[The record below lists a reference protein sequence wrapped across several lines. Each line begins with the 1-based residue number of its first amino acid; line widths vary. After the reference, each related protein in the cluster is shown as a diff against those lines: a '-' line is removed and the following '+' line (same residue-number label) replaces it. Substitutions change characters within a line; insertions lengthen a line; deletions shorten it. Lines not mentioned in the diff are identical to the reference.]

1 MNETW
6 PRISVVTPSY
16 NQGEYLEE
24 TVLSVLSQNYPN
36 LEYIVMDGGSSDQ
49 SVSILQKYNAQ
60 ISYWES
66 ERDRGFGHAI
76 NKGFSR
82 ATGEILCW
90 INSDDI
96 LLPGTLF
103 RIGTYFAHHPNVG
116 LVFGDRH
123 IINERSVLVSRRKY
137 FFYLPGQLRFAK
149 TLPQECTFWRRGP
162 FEKIGARLDEEL
174 KFAIDLDLWC
184 RLSKVTTFRHL
195 PFFLAAFRE
204 QSQSKSSVLSETG
217 LRERNSIIDR
227 YFGSFPSNKRLRAY
241 QFWLATLRRLYRATG
256 LEALK
261 RKRFS
266 RLLAGK

>member
-6 PRISVVTPSY
+6 PKISVVTPSY
-16 NQGEYLEE
+16 NQGMYLEE
-24 TVLSVLSQNYPN
+24 TMLSVLSQKYPN
-36 LEYIVMDGGSSDQ
+36 LEYIVIDGGSSDQ
-49 SVSILQKYNAQ
+49 SVSIIQKYGAQ
-60 ISYWES
+60 LSYWES
-66 ERDRGFGHAI
+66 APDRGFGHAI

-90 INSDDI
+90 LNSDDI
-96 LLPGTLF
+96 LLPGALLQV
-103 RIGTYFAHHPNVG
+103 GAYFARHPNVG

-149 TLPQECTFWRRGP
+149 TLPQECTFWRREP
-162 FEKIGARLDEEL
+162 FEKVGAQLDEKL

-195 PFFLAAFRE
+195 PFFLGGFRE
-204 QSQSKSSVLSETG
+204 QSLSKSAVLSDTG
-217 LRERNSIIDR
+217 IRERNSIIDR
-227 YFGSFPSNKRLRAY
+227 YFGGLPSAKRLKAY

-261 RKRFS
+261 RRRFQS
-266 RLLAGK
+266 GLVSK